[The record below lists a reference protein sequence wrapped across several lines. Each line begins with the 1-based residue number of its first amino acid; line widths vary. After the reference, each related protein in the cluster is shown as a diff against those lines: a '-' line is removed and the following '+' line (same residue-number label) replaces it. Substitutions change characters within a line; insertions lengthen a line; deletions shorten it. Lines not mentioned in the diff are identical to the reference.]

1 MVNEFEVIIRLL
13 ASVIVG
19 LLIGLSRRRKS
30 AGVRTFALISL
41 GSAIF
46 TIVSI
51 ADMFLPYS
59 NSYDPTRVIAQIVA
73 GVGFLGLAVIWR
85 QGTTKPAGVTT
96 AAAIWVTASI
106 GVLAG
111 LGMWLETIVGT
122 VLVLALLYSKKPLMR
137 AHIEE

>member
-1 MVNEFEVIIRLL
+1 MVSELEAVIRLV
-13 ASVIVG
+13 AAVAIG
-19 LLIGLSRRRKS
+19 LLIGLSRKHKP

-41 GSAIF
+41 GSAVF
-46 TIVSI
+46 TIVSV

-73 GVGFLGLAVIWR
+73 GVGFLGLAVIWKE
-85 QGTTKPAGVTT
+85 GMAKPSGITT

-111 LGMWLETIVGT
+111 LGMWIETIIGT
-122 VLVLALLYSKKPLMR
+122 VLVLALLYSKEPLMR
-137 AHIEE
+137 ARIE